1 MRQVHPQLEQ
11 LRKIPRHKHHPLQHH
26 IHKKHHISKR
36 TLFYIKEY
44 GPKSNVSGTIIK
56 ESIKILLLA
65 SIISSFGG
73 FALEEV
79 KAVFITLTPL
89 VILLPTLNG
98 MVGGYG
104 TIISSKFSTMLHEGK
119 LQKEWWI
126 DTNLKKLFFQLL
138 LISCLTTVISTTL
151 ALVISRAM
159 GSGFGGTLLL
169 KIFLIALFDVVMLVS
184 LLFMISIIVGRHI
197 YDKGEDPN
205 NFLIPITT
213 AIADFG
219 NMVILS
225 FLILIFF

>member
-1 MRQVHPQLEQ
+1 MRQVHHQLEQ
-11 LRKIPRHKHHPLQHH
+11 LRKIKRHKHHPLQHH

-65 SIISSFGG
+65 SIISSLGG

-79 KAVFITLTPL
+79 KTLFLTLTPL
-89 VILLPTLNG
+89 IILLPTLNG
-98 MVGGYG
+98 MIGGYG
-104 TIISSKFSTMLHEGK
+104 TIISSKFSTMLHEGQ
-119 LQKEWWI
+119 LQMDWWQ
-126 DTNLKKLFFQLL
+126 DKQLKKLFFQLL
-138 LISCLTTVISTTL
+138 VISCVTTVVSTTL
-151 ALVISRAM
+151 ALLISSMTGTVLA
-159 GSGFGGTLLL
+159 GSFLW

-184 LLFMISIIVGRHI
+184 ILFMVSLLVGKHI
-197 YDKGEDPN
+197 FEQGEDPN

-219 NMVILS
+219 NMVILA
-225 FLILIFF
+225 FLIVVFF

>member
-1 MRQVHPQLEQ
+1 MRPGHPQLEQ
-11 LRKIPRHKHHPLQHH
+11 LRKIKRHKHHPLQHH
-26 IHKKHHISKR
+26 LHKKHHISKR

-44 GPKSNVSGTIIK
+44 GPKSNVSGTIVK

-79 KAVFITLTPL
+79 KAVFLTLTPL
-89 VILLPTLNG
+89 IILLPTLNG

-119 LQKEWWI
+119 LQARWWV
-126 DTNLKKLFFQLL
+126 DARLKKLFFQLL
-138 LISCLTTVISTTL
+138 LISCLTAVVSTTL
-151 ALVISRAM
+151 ALIISQAI

-169 KIFLIALFDVVMLVS
+169 KVFLIALFDVVMLVS
-184 LLFMISIIVGRHI
+184 LLFMISVLVGRHI
-197 YDKGEDPN
+197 YNKGEDPN

-219 NMVILS
+219 NMAVLA